1 MTYESKAL
9 ILHGEVYGWLYNG
22 AQTVLEDDC
31 VSIHILLLWE
41 SRLGVLCDKSRD
53 LHKAVRTEQSKRA
66 WKRALELRIK
76 VKERLKKEY
85 GYII

>member
-1 MTYESKAL
+1 MTDESKAL

>member
-1 MTYESKAL
+1 MTDESKAL

-31 VSIHILLLWE
+31 VSIHVLLLWE

-53 LHKAVRTEQSKRA
+53 LHKAVQTEQSKRA
-66 WKRALELRIK
+66 WKRALELKIK

>member
-1 MTYESKAL
+1 MTDENRAL

-22 AQTVLEDDC
+22 AQTVLEDTC
-31 VSIHILLLWE
+31 VSIHTLLLWE
-41 SRLGVLCDKSRD
+41 SRLGVLCNKSRD
-53 LHKAVRTEQSKRA
+53 LHKAVQTAQSKRA

-85 GYII
+85 GFII

>member
-1 MTYESKAL
+1 MTDESKAI
-9 ILHGEVYGWLYNG
+9 ILHGEVYGWIYTG
-22 AQTVLEDDC
+22 AETVLEDTC
-31 VSIHILLLWE
+31 VSIHVLLLWE
-41 SRLGVLCDKSRD
+41 SRLGVLCNKSRN
-53 LHKAVRTEQSKRA
+53 LHKAVQTTQSKRA